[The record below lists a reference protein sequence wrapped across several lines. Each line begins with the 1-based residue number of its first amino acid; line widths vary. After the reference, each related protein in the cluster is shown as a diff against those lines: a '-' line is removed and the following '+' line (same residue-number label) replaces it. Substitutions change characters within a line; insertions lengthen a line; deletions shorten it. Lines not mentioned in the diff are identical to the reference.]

1 MMRRLGLPLAFLTLA
16 SASATAQPQEADTTV
31 ADTTE
36 ALCTAWT
43 LDITNHTRLEVQ
55 IYEYLG
61 EVSPIRIDR
70 TLKGLLIL
78 IVPARVRNKALLF
91 EVRPT
96 VLVYAFQ
103 DATDAQFRPVVDEN
117 GRPGYEQVSPDRPAR
132 TWLLGVASP
141 DEQRGPWGRALP
153 SLAPGLVLKFICLL
167 EDEADSKEP
176 PDTLLAPPRS

>member
-55 IYEYLG
+55 IYGYGG
-61 EVSPIRIDR
+61 EPSPIRIDE
-70 TLKGLLIL
+70 TLKGLLII
-78 IVPARVRNKALLF
+78 IVPARLRDQALLL
-91 EVRPT
+91 EVRPA

-103 DATDAQFRPVVDEN
+103 DATDARFRFVVDEN
-117 GRPGYEQVSPDRPAR
+117 GRPQYEQVAPDRPAR

-141 DEQRGPWGRALP
+141 GEQRTPRGLEVP
-153 SLAPGLVLKFICLL
+153 SLSPGLVLKFLCVS
-167 EDEADSKEP
+167 EDEVDAKEP
-176 PDTLLAPPRS
+176 QLEYR